1 MTVNHRVEAE
11 KHLDNAARHLTEHPG
26 DMRIAEVAAA
36 IGQGHAVLAAAQ
48 DPVRE
53 QLATLLERWE
63 EVADS
68 YKPMEGS
75 KHADLEE
82 RYRNY
87 RYVQLRAIRNLR
99 QVLDTGTMP
108 CELAT
113 EDEQRRGDCGKV
125 HAPEPDVAVRV
136 PAYDPWAT
144 SAPREGTAD
153 RREQALKADQSAWLM
168 LGRAIRRE
176 RETQQLSRRALSERA
191 EVSEKAIQTAEEGRV
206 PASRWPQSL
215 NRITTA
221 LGMGSGAAEDIVL
234 SSFPEDPP
242 F

>member
-1 MTVNHRVEAE
+1 MAVNHRAEAE
-11 KHLDNAARHLTEHPG
+11 KHLGNAARHLTEDPR

-36 IGQGHAVLAAAQ
+36 IGQGYAALASSQ

-75 KHADLEE
+75 KHADLED

-87 RYVQLRAIRNLR
+87 RYMQLRAIRNLR
-99 QVLDTGTMP
+99 QVLDTGMMP

-113 EDEQRRGDCGKV
+113 DDEKQRGDCGQV
-125 HAPEPDVAVRV
+125 HAAEEFTDRDAWVPSNSEGGTTVRR
-136 PAYDPWAT
+136 A
-144 SAPREGTAD
+144 
-153 RREQALKADQSAWLM
+153 QALKADPAAWLM

-206 PASRWPQSL
+206 PESRWPQSL

-234 SSFPEDPP
+234 SSLPENPP

>member
-1 MTVNHRVEAE
+1 MTVNHRAEAE
-11 KHLDNAARHLTEHPG
+11 KHLGNAARHLTEDPR

-36 IGQGHAVLAAAQ
+36 IGQGHAALAAAQ
-48 DPVRE
+48 DPVRD

-87 RYVQLRAIRNLR
+87 RFVQLRAIRNLR

-113 EDEQRRGDCGKV
+113 EEEQRRGDCGKV
-125 HAPEPDVAVRV
+125 HAAEEFTER
-136 PAYDPWAT
+136 DPWAP
-144 SAPREGTAD
+144 APNLAAQIPEPV
-153 RREQALKADQSAWLM
+153 RRVLTEYLAAALLGKGDAHGVGQTITFALKHAGADLTPD
-168 LGRAIRRE
+168 I
-176 RETQQLSRRALSERA
+176 
-191 EVSEKAIQTAEEGRV
+191 EKQI
-206 PASRWPQSL
+206 
-215 NRITTA
+215 TA
-221 LGMGSGAAEDIVL
+221 LTLGPDPS
-234 SSFPEDPP
+234 DPP

>member
-1 MTVNHRVEAE
+1 MTVNHRAEAE
-11 KHLDNAARHLTEHPG
+11 KHLAHAARHLTEYPG

-36 IGQGHAVLAAAQ
+36 IGQGHAALAGSQ

-68 YKPMEGS
+68 YRPSESG
-75 KHADLEE
+75 HPDLEE

-113 EDEQRRGDCGKV
+113 DEEKRRGDCGQA
-125 HAPEPDVAVRV
+125 HAAEEFTNRDTWVPSNPEGGTTVRR
-136 PAYDPWAT
+136 A
-144 SAPREGTAD
+144 
-153 RREQALKADQSAWLM
+153 QALKADQAAWLM

-234 SSFPEDPP
+234 SSLPEDPP

>member
-1 MTVNHRVEAE
+1 MAVNHRAEAE
-11 KHLDNAARHLTEHPG
+11 KHLGNAARHLTEHPG

-36 IGQGHAVLAAAQ
+36 IGQGYATLAAAQ

-68 YKPMEGS
+68 YRPRESG
-75 KHADLEE
+75 HPDLEE

-113 EDEQRRGDCGKV
+113 DEEKRRGDCGEA
-125 HAPEPDVAVRV
+125 HAAEEFTERDAWVPSNSEGGTTVRR
-136 PAYDPWAT
+136 A
-144 SAPREGTAD
+144 
-153 RREQALKADQSAWLM
+153 QALKADEAAWLM
-168 LGRAIRRE
+168 LGRTIRRE

-206 PASRWPQSL
+206 PMSRWPQSL

-234 SSFPEDPP
+234 SSLPENPP